1 MPAIALFHRRI
12 GGLPWLRLMR
22 AVFIVLLAVAT
33 LAFGYVRHG
42 HAADDSLYR
51 DLGEKA
57 GITKIID
64 AAMENFLADP
74 RIKDEFDNINIE
86 RLKGRLVDHFC
97 VISGGP
103 CQYAGRD
110 MYAAHKGLHLN
121 QASFNA
127 LAENVQFA
135 MDKVGIPF
143 RTQNRLVAILA
154 TMQRDVVTR

>member
-1 MPAIALFHRRI
+1 MAATAASL
-12 GGLPWLRLMR
+12 R
-22 AVFIVLLAVAT
+22 AVRARMTRLLCIGLVAAAVM
-33 LAFGYVRHG
+33 AFGLVRHG
-42 HAADDSLYR
+42 HAADDALYR
-51 DLGEKA
+51 DLGETA
-57 GITKIID
+57 GIAKIID
-64 AAMENFLADP
+64 AAMDNFLADP

-86 RLKGRLVDHFC
+86 RLKSRLVDHFC

-103 CQYAGRD
+103 CSYAGRD

-143 RTQNRLVAILA
+143 RTQNRLMALLA
-154 TMQRDVVTR
+154 AMQRDVVTR

>member
-1 MPAIALFHRRI
+1 MAVSASPFRV
-12 GGLPWLRLMR
+12 LRARLTR
-22 AVFIVLLAVAT
+22 VFSVLLVAAAVM
-33 LAFGYVRHG
+33 AFGLIRHG
-42 HAADDSLYR
+42 HAAGDALYR
-51 DLGEKA
+51 DLGETA
-57 GITKIID
+57 GIAKIID
-64 AAMENFLADP
+64 AAMDNFLTDP

-103 CQYAGRD
+103 CRYAGRD
-110 MYAAHKGLHLN
+110 MHAAHKGLHLN

-143 RTQNRLVAILA
+143 RTQNRLMALLA
-154 TMQRDVVTR
+154 AMQRDVVTR